1 MEQQE
6 IIDYIKNN
14 KQKCYFIL
22 SKQNDYVDYLSLF
35 FAINIK
41 NLKLE
46 YYKSCMYINNII
58 ISFGFNQV
66 FINIEKYNIRD
77 ILRMFD
83 ISIRDVDIN
92 LLSSNLGL
100 KRVKQVYDSL
110 NLEFM

>member
-1 MEQQE
+1 MEQE

-14 KQKCYFIL
+14 KKNCYFYL
-22 SKQNDYVDYLSLF
+22 RKQNEYVDYLSLF

-41 NLKLE
+41 NIKPE
-46 YYKSCMYINNII
+46 YYKSCIYINNII
-58 ISFGFNQV
+58 ISFGFNDV

-77 ILRMFD
+77 ILRLFD
-83 ISIRDVDIN
+83 ISIRDVDTN

>member
-1 MEQQE
+1 MEQE

-14 KQKCYFIL
+14 KQTCYFYL
-22 SKQNDYVDYLSLF
+22 RKQNEYVDYLSLF
-35 FAINIK
+35 FVINIK

-46 YYKSCMYINNII
+46 YYKSCMYTNNIM

-66 FINIEKYNIRD
+66 SINIEKYNIRD
-77 ILRMFD
+77 ILVMFD
-83 ISIRDVDIN
+83 ISIRDVDTN